1 MDPLPADPEIAFA
14 QKTLITFIAPDGSFR
29 AIPAQQKKLLVL
41 LRHCLQ
47 AFAPGQRYTEPEV
60 NAILLRYHPDTAFL
74 RRSLIVHGMMDR
86 EDGGGAYWRVDGL
99 GGDQAEGIAGM

>member
-1 MDPLPADPEIAFA
+1 MDTQPIDPELAFA
-14 QKTLITFIAPDGSFR
+14 QKTLKTFIAPDGSFR

-47 AFAPGQRYTEPEV
+47 AFAPGQRYSEPEV

-86 EDGGGAYWRVDGL
+86 EGGGGAYWRIDDL
-99 GGDQAEGIAGM
+99 EGER